1 MTYEEF
7 SSEYQCLLRESLR
20 RMDDHNTENY
30 IIIGKKLRFME
41 KTHPE
46 EWVDRVETDMNNYA
60 NGID

>member
-7 SSEYQCLLRESLR
+7 SDEYQCLFRESLR
-20 RMDDHNTENY
+20 RMDDHDTENY
-30 IIIGKKLRFME
+30 IIIRKKLRLME